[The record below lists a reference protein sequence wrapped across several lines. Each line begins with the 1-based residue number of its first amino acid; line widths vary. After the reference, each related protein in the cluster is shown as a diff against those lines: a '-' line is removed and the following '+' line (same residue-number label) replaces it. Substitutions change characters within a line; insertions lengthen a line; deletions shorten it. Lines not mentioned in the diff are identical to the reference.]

1 MKCVHSVV
9 LSKTLVN
16 ACVSERKVVCTAVV
30 NRLEKRVDFHAMI
43 KEKFWFHSSAGLGV
57 VQVNAHKALCNA
69 PLDPLLYLNLVRSSQ
84 EHLES
89 YSVPPNHVG

>member
-9 LSKTLVN
+9 LSKIIIN

-30 NRLEKRVDFHAMI
+30 NRLEKSVDFHAMI
-43 KEKFWFHSSAGLGV
+43 REKFWFHSSAGLGV
-57 VQVNAHKALCNA
+57 VQINADKFMQRTI
-69 PLDPLLYLNLVRSSQ
+69 PLLYLNLVRSSQ

-89 YSVPPNHVG
+89 HSVPPNCVG